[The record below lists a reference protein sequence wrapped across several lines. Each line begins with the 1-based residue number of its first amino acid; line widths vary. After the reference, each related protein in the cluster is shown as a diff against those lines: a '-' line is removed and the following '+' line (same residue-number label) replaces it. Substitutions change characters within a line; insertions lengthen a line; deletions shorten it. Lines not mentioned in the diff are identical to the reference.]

1 MVGAA
6 LDEGF
11 DKPHGSAL
19 RKFLER
25 RSIIIIREIS
35 QTGGAPIISP
45 KPTGVTMTAN
55 QQGLLGKIAV
65 VTGAGRGLGSA
76 IADVLADRG
85 AHVIVNDRSLEPATM
100 AAAGIRARG
109 GNASAIAFD
118 VADAAQVEKAFHQIL
133 ADQGCVDILVNN
145 AGIGDFVSFPE
156 ITSEKWDRMLS
167 IHLKGSFNCCQ
178 AALGSMKAQKAGKIV
193 NVSSVAG
200 KRGDFIGN
208 AHYTAAKAGII
219 GLTKSLALY
228 AAPFGINV
236 NAIAPG
242 LVATELSDEMS
253 PDMKATTI
261 SRIPAGRLGRPEEV
275 ARATAFLVSDD
286 ASYIF
291 GETLSVNGGS
301 YMD

>member
-1 MVGAA
+1 M
-6 LDEGF
+6 E
-11 DKPHGSAL
+11 PS
-19 RKFLER
+19 R
-25 RSIIIIREIS
+25 RMN
-35 QTGGAPIISP
+35 P
-45 KPTGVTMTAN
+45 N
-55 QQGLLGKIAV
+55 QRDLSGKVAV
-65 VTGAGRGLGSA
+65 VTGAGRGLGKA

-85 AHVIVNDRSLEPATM
+85 AHVVVNDRTVEVAEE
-100 AAAGIRARG
+100 AAASIRARRQ
-109 GNASAIAFD
+109 SARPIAFD
-118 VADAAQVEKAFHQIL
+118 VAEPNDVEDAFRSIREIC
-133 ADQGCVDILVNN
+133 GRVDILVNN

-156 ITSEKWDRMLS
+156 ITPEKWDRMLN

-178 AALGSMKAQKAGKIV
+178 AVLAGMKEQKYGKIV
-193 NVSSVAG
+193 NMSSAAG

-242 LVATELSDEMS
+242 LVETELTDGMSAEM
-253 PDMKATTI
+253 KKTTI
-261 SRIPAGRLGRPEEV
+261 SRIPAGRLGRPEEI
-275 ARATAFLVSDD
+275 ARAVAFLVSED
-286 ASYIF
+286 ATYIV

>member
-1 MVGAA
+1 MNLKATNATKLIQDVYIH
-6 LDEGF
+6 DT
-11 DKPHGSAL
+11 P
-19 RKFLER
+19 
-25 RSIIIIREIS
+25 
-35 QTGGAPIISP
+35 
-45 KPTGVTMTAN
+45 
-55 QQGLLGKIAV
+55 GKKEWV
-65 VTGAGRGLGSA
+65 LVTGASSGFGEEFARQYAEKGHPL
-76 IADVLADRG
+76 VLVARRLDRLQTL
-85 AHVIVNDRSLEPATM
+85 AETLRQQH
-100 AAAGIRARG
+100 GIEVVAEQVDL
-109 GNASAIAFD
+109 SD
-118 VADAAQVEKAFHQIL
+118 VAAVIQLHQRLRERDI
-133 ADQGCVDILVNN
+133 AIDILINN

-156 ITSEKWDRMLS
+156 ISSDKWDRMLN

-178 AALGSMKAQKAGKIV
+178 AVLAGMKEKKYGKIV

-219 GLTKSLALY
+219 GLTRSLALY

-253 PDMKATTI
+253 SEMKATTI
-261 SRIPAGRLGRPEEV
+261 SRIPAGRLGRPEEI
-275 ARATAFLVSDD
+275 ARAAAFLVSED

>member
-1 MVGAA
+1 M
-6 LDEGF
+6 
-11 DKPHGSAL
+11 
-19 RKFLER
+19 
-25 RSIIIIREIS
+25 RSI
-35 QTGGAPIISP
+35 
-45 KPTGVTMTAN
+45 
-55 QQGLLGKIAV
+55 QQDLSGKIAV
-65 VTGAGRGLGSA
+65 ITGAGRGLGKA
-76 IADVLADRG
+76 IADVLAGRG
-85 AHVIVNDRSLEPATM
+85 AHVVVNDLTLELAEE
-100 AAAGIRARG
+100 AAASARARG
-109 GNASAIAFD
+109 ESASAIAFD
-118 VADAAQVEKAFHQIL
+118 VADPNQVEIAFRRIRGDH
-133 ADQGCVDILVNN
+133 GRVDILINN

-156 ITSEKWDRMLS
+156 ITPEKWDRMLN

-178 AALGSMKAQKAGKIV
+178 AVLAGMKEQKYGKIV
-193 NVSSVAG
+193 NISSVAG

-253 PDMKATTI
+253 SEMKATTI
-261 SRIPAGRLGRPEEV
+261 SRIPAGRLGRPEEI

-286 ASYIF
+286 ASYVF

>member
-1 MVGAA
+1 
-6 LDEGF
+6 
-11 DKPHGSAL
+11 
-19 RKFLER
+19 
-25 RSIIIIREIS
+25 
-35 QTGGAPIISP
+35 
-45 KPTGVTMTAN
+45 MTSN
-55 QQGLLGKIAV
+55 QQHLSGKIAV
-65 VTGAGRGLGSA
+65 VTGAGRGLGRA
-76 IADVLADRG
+76 IADVLSDRG
-85 AHVIVNDRSLEPATM
+85 AHVVINDLTLKLATEAVGTIRGRS
-100 AAAGIRARG
+100 GS
-109 GNASAIAFD
+109 ASAIDFD
-118 VADAAQVEKAFHQIL
+118 VAEPTQVEKGFHQIL
-133 ADQGCVDILVNN
+133 ADHGRVDILINN

-156 ITSEKWDRMLS
+156 ISSDKWDRMIN

-178 AALGSMKAQKAGKIV
+178 AVLPAMKARKYGKIV

-242 LVATELSDEMS
+242 LVATELTDEMS
-253 PDMKATTI
+253 PEMKATTI
-261 SRIPAGRLGRPEEV
+261 SRIPAGRLGRPEEI
-275 ARATAFLVSDD
+275 ARAAAFLVSDD
-286 ASYIF
+286 ASYII

>member
-1 MVGAA
+1 M
-6 LDEGF
+6 LF
-11 DKPHGSAL
+11 
-19 RKFLER
+19 
-25 RSIIIIREIS
+25 RS
-35 QTGGAPIISP
+35 
-45 KPTGVTMTAN
+45 
-55 QQGLLGKIAV
+55 
-65 VTGAGRGLGSA
+65 
-76 IADVLADRG
+76 
-85 AHVIVNDRSLEPATM
+85 
-100 AAAGIRARG
+100 
-109 GNASAIAFD
+109 
-118 VADAAQVEKAFHQIL
+118 QVEGAFRQIL
-133 ADQGCVDILVNN
+133 RDHGRVDILINN

-156 ITSEKWDRMLS
+156 ISSEKWDRMIN

-178 AALGSMKAQKAGKIV
+178 AVLAGMKAQKYGKIV

-253 PDMKATTI
+253 SEMKATTI
-261 SRIPAGRLGRPEEV
+261 SRIPAGRLGRPDEI
-275 ARATAFLVSDD
+275 ARAAAFLVSED

>member
-1 MVGAA
+1 M
-6 LDEGF
+6 
-11 DKPHGSAL
+11 
-19 RKFLER
+19 
-25 RSIIIIREIS
+25 RSI
-35 QTGGAPIISP
+35 
-45 KPTGVTMTAN
+45 
-55 QQGLLGKIAV
+55 QQDLSGKIAV
-65 VTGAGRGLGSA
+65 VTGAGRGLGKA
-76 IADVLADRG
+76 IADVLAGRG
-85 AHVIVNDRSLEPATM
+85 AHVVVNDLTLELAEE
-100 AAAGIRARG
+100 AAASARARG
-109 GNASAIAFD
+109 ESASAIAFD
-118 VADAAQVEKAFHQIL
+118 VADSNQVEIAFRRIRGDH
-133 ADQGCVDILVNN
+133 GRVDILINN

-156 ITSEKWDRMLS
+156 ITPEKWDRMLN

-178 AALGSMKAQKAGKIV
+178 AVLAGMKEQTYGKIV
-193 NVSSVAG
+193 NISSVAG

-253 PDMKATTI
+253 SEMKATTI
-261 SRIPAGRLGRPEEV
+261 SRIPAGRLGRPEEI
-275 ARATAFLVSDD
+275 ARATAFLASDD
-286 ASYIF
+286 ASYVF

>member
-1 MVGAA
+1 M
-6 LDEGF
+6 
-11 DKPHGSAL
+11 
-19 RKFLER
+19 
-25 RSIIIIREIS
+25 RSI
-35 QTGGAPIISP
+35 
-45 KPTGVTMTAN
+45 
-55 QQGLLGKIAV
+55 QQDLSGKIAV
-65 VTGAGRGLGSA
+65 VTGAGRGLGKA
-76 IADVLADRG
+76 IADVLAGRG
-85 AHVIVNDRSLEPATM
+85 AHVVVNDQTLNPAENAAESL
-100 AAAGIRARG
+100 RARG
-109 GNASAIAFD
+109 ESASAIAFD
-118 VADAAQVEKAFHQIL
+118 VAEPNQVEDAFGKIRRDH
-133 ADQGCVDILVNN
+133 GRVDILINN

-156 ITSEKWDRMLS
+156 ISPDKWDRMLN

-178 AALGSMKAQKAGKIV
+178 AVLAGMKAQKYGKIV

-219 GLTKSLALY
+219 GLTRSLALY

-253 PDMKATTI
+253 SEMKATTI
-261 SRIPAGRLGRPEEV
+261 SRIPAGRLGLPEEI
-275 ARATAFLVSDD
+275 ARATAFLVSED

-291 GETLSVNGGS
+291 GETLSANGGS

>member
-1 MVGAA
+1 M
-6 LDEGF
+6 
-11 DKPHGSAL
+11 P
-19 RKFLER
+19 
-25 RSIIIIREIS
+25 
-35 QTGGAPIISP
+35 
-45 KPTGVTMTAN
+45 N
-55 QQGLLGKIAV
+55 QQDLSGRVAV
-65 VTGAGRGLGSA
+65 VTGAGRGLGKA
-76 IADVLADRG
+76 IADVLASRG
-85 AHVIVNDRSLEPATM
+85 AHVIINDRTLNLAEE
-100 AAAGIRARG
+100 AAQSVWNRG
-109 GNASAIAFD
+109 ETASPIAFD
-118 VADAAQVEKAFHQIL
+118 VAEPSQVEEAFRKIQLDH
-133 ADQGCVDILVNN
+133 GRVDILINN
-145 AGIGDFVSFPE
+145 AGIGDFVSFPD
-156 ITSEKWDRMLS
+156 ISSEKWDRMLN

-178 AALGSMKAQKAGKIV
+178 AVLSGMKERKYGKIV

-219 GLTKSLALY
+219 GLTRSLALY

-253 PDMKATTI
+253 NEMRATTI
-261 SRIPAGRLGRPEEV
+261 SRIPAGRLGRPEEI
-275 ARATAFLVSDD
+275 ARATAFLVSED

>member
-1 MVGAA
+1 M
-6 LDEGF
+6 
-11 DKPHGSAL
+11 
-19 RKFLER
+19 
-25 RSIIIIREIS
+25 RSI
-35 QTGGAPIISP
+35 
-45 KPTGVTMTAN
+45 
-55 QQGLLGKIAV
+55 QQDLSGKIAV
-65 VTGAGRGLGSA
+65 VTGAGRGLGKA
-76 IADVLADRG
+76 IADVLAGRG
-85 AHVIVNDRSLEPATM
+85 AHVVVNDLTLELAEE
-100 AAAGIRARG
+100 AAASARARG
-109 GNASAIAFD
+109 ESASAIAFD
-118 VADAAQVEKAFHQIL
+118 VADPNQVEIAFRRIRGDH
-133 ADQGCVDILVNN
+133 GRVDILINN

-156 ITSEKWDRMLS
+156 ITPEKWDRMLN

-178 AALGSMKAQKAGKIV
+178 AVLAGMKEQTYGKIV
-193 NVSSVAG
+193 NISSVAG

-253 PDMKATTI
+253 SEMKATTI
-261 SRIPAGRLGRPEEV
+261 SRIPAGRLGRPEEI

-286 ASYIF
+286 ASYVF

>member
-1 MVGAA
+1 M
-6 LDEGF
+6 
-11 DKPHGSAL
+11 
-19 RKFLER
+19 
-25 RSIIIIREIS
+25 RSI
-35 QTGGAPIISP
+35 
-45 KPTGVTMTAN
+45 
-55 QQGLLGKIAV
+55 QQDLSGKIAV
-65 VTGAGRGLGSA
+65 VTGAGRGLGKA
-76 IADVLADRG
+76 IADVLAGRG
-85 AHVIVNDRSLEPATM
+85 AHVVVNDLTLELAEE
-100 AAAGIRARG
+100 AAASARARG
-109 GNASAIAFD
+109 ESASAIAFD
-118 VADAAQVEKAFHQIL
+118 VADPNQVEIAFRRIRGDH
-133 ADQGCVDILVNN
+133 GRVDILINN

-156 ITSEKWDRMLS
+156 ITPEKWDRMLN

-178 AALGSMKAQKAGKIV
+178 AVLAGMKEQKYGKIV
-193 NVSSVAG
+193 NISSVAG

-253 PDMKATTI
+253 SEMKATTI
-261 SRIPAGRLGRPEEV
+261 SRIPAGRLGRPEEI
-275 ARATAFLVSDD
+275 ARATAFLASDD
-286 ASYIF
+286 ASYVF

>member
-1 MVGAA
+1 M
-6 LDEGF
+6 
-11 DKPHGSAL
+11 
-19 RKFLER
+19 
-25 RSIIIIREIS
+25 RSI
-35 QTGGAPIISP
+35 
-45 KPTGVTMTAN
+45 
-55 QQGLLGKIAV
+55 QQDLSGKIAV
-65 VTGAGRGLGSA
+65 VTGAGRGLGKA
-76 IADVLADRG
+76 IADVLAGRG
-85 AHVIVNDRSLEPATM
+85 AHVVLNDRTLEPAEV
-100 AAAGIRARG
+100 AAKSLRARG
-109 GNASAIAFD
+109 ESASAIAFD
-118 VADAAQVEKAFHQIL
+118 VAEPSQVEDALQKIRGVH
-133 ADQGCVDILVNN
+133 GRVDILINN

-156 ITSEKWDRMLS
+156 ISPDKWDRMLN

-178 AALGSMKAQKAGKIV
+178 AVLAGMKDQKYGKIV

-219 GLTKSLALY
+219 GLTRSLALY

-242 LVATELSDEMS
+242 LVATELSEEMS
-253 PDMKATTI
+253 SEMKATTI
-261 SRIPAGRLGRPEEV
+261 SRIPAGRLGRPEEI
-275 ARATAFLVSDD
+275 ARATAFLVSED

>member
-1 MVGAA
+1 M
-6 LDEGF
+6 
-11 DKPHGSAL
+11 
-19 RKFLER
+19 
-25 RSIIIIREIS
+25 RSI
-35 QTGGAPIISP
+35 
-45 KPTGVTMTAN
+45 
-55 QQGLLGKIAV
+55 QQDLSGKIAV
-65 VTGAGRGLGSA
+65 VTGAGRGLGKA
-76 IADVLADRG
+76 IADVLAGRG
-85 AHVIVNDRSLEPATM
+85 AHVVVNDLTLELAEE
-100 AAAGIRARG
+100 AAASARARG
-109 GNASAIAFD
+109 ESASAIAFD
-118 VADAAQVEKAFHQIL
+118 VADSNQVEIAFRRIRGDH
-133 ADQGCVDILVNN
+133 GRVDILINN

-156 ITSEKWDRMLS
+156 ITPEKWDRMLN

-178 AALGSMKAQKAGKIV
+178 AVLAGMKEQTYGKIV
-193 NVSSVAG
+193 NISSVAG

-253 PDMKATTI
+253 SEMKATTI
-261 SRIPAGRLGRPEEV
+261 SRIPAGRLGRPEEI

-286 ASYIF
+286 ASYVF

>member
-1 MVGAA
+1 MR
-6 LDEGF
+6 
-11 DKPHGSAL
+11 P
-19 RKFLER
+19 
-25 RSIIIIREIS
+25 
-35 QTGGAPIISP
+35 
-45 KPTGVTMTAN
+45 N
-55 QQGLLGKIAV
+55 QQDLSGRIAV
-65 VTGAGRGLGSA
+65 VTGAGRGLGKA
-76 IADVLADRG
+76 IADVLAGRG
-85 AHVIVNDRSLEPATM
+85 AHVIINDRTLQPAEE
-100 AAAGIRARG
+100 AAESVRARG
-109 GNASAIAFD
+109 ESASAIAFD
-118 VADAAQVEKAFHQIL
+118 VAEPNQVEDAFRKIL
-133 ADQGCVDILVNN
+133 GNHGRVDILINN

-156 ITSEKWDRMLS
+156 ISSDKWDRMLN

-178 AALGSMKAQKAGKIV
+178 AVLAGMKEKKYGKIV

-219 GLTKSLALY
+219 GLTRSLALY
-228 AAPFGINV
+228 SAPFGINV

-253 PDMKATTI
+253 SEMKATTI
-261 SRIPAGRLGRPEEV
+261 SRIPAGRLGRPEEI
-275 ARATAFLVSDD
+275 ARAAAFLVSED

>member
-1 MVGAA
+1 MM
-6 LDEGF
+6 
-11 DKPHGSAL
+11 GS
-19 RKFLER
+19 
-25 RSIIIIREIS
+25 
-35 QTGGAPIISP
+35 
-45 KPTGVTMTAN
+45 N
-55 QQGLLGKIAV
+55 QQDLSGKIAV
-65 VTGAGRGLGSA
+65 VTGAGRGLGAA

-85 AHVIVNDRSLEPATM
+85 AHVIVNDRTLEPATE
-100 AAAGIRARG
+100 AVEKIRGRG
-109 GNASAIAFD
+109 GSASPIAFD
-118 VADAAQVEKAFHQIL
+118 VADTTQVEDAFRQLL
-133 ADQGCVDILVNN
+133 ADHGRVDILINN
-145 AGIGDFVSFPE
+145 AGIGDFISFPE
-156 ITSEKWDRMLS
+156 ISSEKWDRMIN

-178 AALGSMKAQKAGKIV
+178 AVLAAMKAKEYGKIV

-200 KRGDFIGN
+200 KRGDFSGN

-219 GLTKSLALY
+219 GLTKSLARY

-242 LVATELSDEMS
+242 LVATDLTDEMS
-253 PDMKATTI
+253 PEWKATTI
-261 SRIPAGRLGRPEEV
+261 AHIPAGRLGQPEEI

>member
-1 MVGAA
+1 M
-6 LDEGF
+6 
-11 DKPHGSAL
+11 
-19 RKFLER
+19 
-25 RSIIIIREIS
+25 RSI
-35 QTGGAPIISP
+35 QQDLTGKVA
-45 KPTGVTMTAN
+45 M
-55 QQGLLGKIAV
+55 
-65 VTGAGRGLGSA
+65 VTGAGRGLGKA
-76 IADVLADRG
+76 IADVLASRG
-85 AHVIVNDRSLEPATM
+85 AHVIINDRTFEPAQDVTQ
-100 AAAGIRARG
+100 AIQDRG
-109 GNASAIAFD
+109 ERASAIAFD
-118 VADAAQVEKAFHQIL
+118 VAEPGQVETAFRKVREDH
-133 ADQGCVDILVNN
+133 GRVDILINN

-156 ITSEKWDRMLS
+156 ISPEKWDRMLN

-178 AALGSMKAQKAGKIV
+178 AVLAGMKAQKYGKIV
-193 NVSSVAG
+193 NISSVAG

-242 LVATELSDEMS
+242 LIATELSDEMS
-253 PDMKATTI
+253 NEMKATTI
-261 SRIPAGRLGRPEEV
+261 SRIPAGRLGLPEEIG
-275 ARATAFLVSDD
+275 RATAFLVSDD

>member
-1 MVGAA
+1 M
-6 LDEGF
+6 
-11 DKPHGSAL
+11 
-19 RKFLER
+19 
-25 RSIIIIREIS
+25 
-35 QTGGAPIISP
+35 
-45 KPTGVTMTAN
+45 
-55 QQGLLGKIAV
+55 QQDLSGKIAV
-65 VTGAGRGLGSA
+65 VTGAGRGLGKA
-76 IADVLADRG
+76 IADVLAGRG
-85 AHVIVNDRSLEPATM
+85 AHVVITDRTLKPAEE
-100 AAAGIRARG
+100 AADVVRARG
-109 GNASAIAFD
+109 ERASPIAFD
-118 VADAAQVEKAFHQIL
+118 VAEQRQVEEAFRKIRE
-133 ADQGCVDILVNN
+133 AYDRVDILINN

-156 ITSEKWDRMLS
+156 ISPEKWDRMIN

-178 AALGSMKAQKAGKIV
+178 AVLAGMKEQKYGKIV

-253 PDMKATTI
+253 NEMKATTI
-261 SRIPAGRLGRPEEV
+261 SRIPAGRLGRPEEI
-275 ARATAFLVSDD
+275 ARAAAFLVSED

>member
-1 MVGAA
+1 M
-6 LDEGF
+6 
-11 DKPHGSAL
+11 
-19 RKFLER
+19 
-25 RSIIIIREIS
+25 RSI
-35 QTGGAPIISP
+35 
-45 KPTGVTMTAN
+45 
-55 QQGLLGKIAV
+55 QQDLSGKIAV
-65 VTGAGRGLGSA
+65 VTGAGRGLGKA
-76 IADVLADRG
+76 IADVLAGRG
-85 AHVIVNDRSLEPATM
+85 AHVVVNDQTLKPAENAAESL
-100 AAAGIRARG
+100 RARG
-109 GNASAIAFD
+109 ESASAIAFD
-118 VADAAQVEKAFHQIL
+118 VAEPNQVEDAFGKIRRHH
-133 ADQGCVDILVNN
+133 GRVDILINN

-156 ITSEKWDRMLS
+156 ISPDKWDRMLN

-178 AALGSMKAQKAGKIV
+178 AVLAGMKAQKYGKIV

-219 GLTKSLALY
+219 GLTRSLALY

-253 PDMKATTI
+253 SEMKATTI
-261 SRIPAGRLGRPEEV
+261 SRIPAGRLGLPEEI
-275 ARATAFLVSDD
+275 ARATAFLVSED

-291 GETLSVNGGS
+291 GETLSANGGS

>member
-1 MVGAA
+1 MN
-6 LDEGF
+6 
-11 DKPHGSAL
+11 S
-19 RKFLER
+19 
-25 RSIIIIREIS
+25 
-35 QTGGAPIISP
+35 
-45 KPTGVTMTAN
+45 N
-55 QQGLLGKIAV
+55 QKDLSGKIAV

-85 AHVIVNDRSLEPATM
+85 AHVIVNDRTLEPATE
-100 AAAGIRARG
+100 AAQTIRGRG

-118 VADAAQVEKAFHQIL
+118 VADTIQVEEAFRQLL
-133 ADQGCVDILVNN
+133 ADHGRVDILINN

-156 ITSEKWDRMLS
+156 ITSERWDRMIN

-178 AALGSMKAQKAGKIV
+178 AVLATMKAQQYGKIV

-242 LVATELSDEMS
+242 LVATELTDEMG

-261 SRIPAGRLGRPEEV
+261 SRIPAGRLGRPEEI
-275 ARATAFLVSDD
+275 ARAAAFLVSDD
-286 ASYIF
+286 ANYIF

>member
-1 MVGAA
+1 M
-6 LDEGF
+6 
-11 DKPHGSAL
+11 
-19 RKFLER
+19 R
-25 RSIIIIREIS
+25 
-35 QTGGAPIISP
+35 PI
-45 KPTGVTMTAN
+45 
-55 QQGLLGKIAV
+55 QQDLSGKIAV

-76 IADVLADRG
+76 IAEVLADRG
-85 AHVIVNDRSLEPATM
+85 AHVILNDRTLEPARE
-100 AAAGIRARG
+100 AAESIRGQG
-109 GNASAIAFD
+109 GNASPIAFD
-118 VADAAQVEKAFHQIL
+118 VADATQVEDAFRQIL
-133 ADQGCVDILVNN
+133 RDHGRVDILINN

-156 ITSEKWDRMLS
+156 ISSEKWDRMIN

-178 AALGSMKAQKAGKIV
+178 AVLAGMKAQKYGKIV

-253 PDMKATTI
+253 SEMKATTI
-261 SRIPAGRLGRPEEV
+261 SRIPAGRLGRPDEI
-275 ARATAFLVSDD
+275 ARAAAFLVSED